1 MNWLNE
7 EYKKNLET
15 YEKKDGI
22 KAIILYVMVMALGFF
37 QGWLYTTDVSA
48 AALNGMQ
55 IWIPLVFLV
64 LFLCILVFHKVDLDT
79 LGINNNQLLKSMG
92 LGVVGAAILLL
103 LQSLL
108 LIMQGDKLAFS
119 LPIMATWMIFAIG
132 ALEEEFIFRGYI
144 QTRLAG
150 LVKKQW
156 LVGVINAVLFLS
168 IHYPVKWVISG
179 AFSIFSLS
187 WVYVISLLALH
198 FLCDAVYKK
207 TNCIWGAIVLHFL
220 YNAVGAML

>member
-7 EYKKNLET
+7 EYKKNLRT

-22 KAIILYVMVMALGFF
+22 KAIVVYLIVMALCFL

-48 AALNGMQ
+48 AVLNGMQ
-55 IWIPLVFLV
+55 IWIPLVFTV
-64 LFLCILVFHKVDLDT
+64 LFLGILVFRKVDLDT

-103 LQSLL
+103 LQSLVMV
-108 LIMQGDKLAFS
+108 MQGGKITFS
-119 LPIMATWMIFAIG
+119 LPIMTTWMIFAIC

-144 QTRLAG
+144 QTRLSG
-150 LVKKQW
+150 LVEKQW
-156 LVGVINAVLFLS
+156 LVGIINAIMFLS
-168 IHYPVKWVISG
+168 IHYPVRWVISG
-179 AFSIFSLS
+179 TFSIFSLS

-207 TNCIWGAIVLHFL
+207 TNCIWGAVVLHFL